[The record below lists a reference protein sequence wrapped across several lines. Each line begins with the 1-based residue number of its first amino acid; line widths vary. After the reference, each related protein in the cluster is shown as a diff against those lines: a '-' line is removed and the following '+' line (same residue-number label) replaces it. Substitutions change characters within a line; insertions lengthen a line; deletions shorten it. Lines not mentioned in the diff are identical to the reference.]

1 MIRRIATRCRWRVHF
16 RASMTS
22 NKCSALAGVGA
33 NPSRRDGWPAY
44 RPTRHVLILR
54 KRRYERPWQ
63 GYVVDWKHHSYKWGA
78 LVVHQDET
86 LEGSP
91 LAWKWFP
98 VEQLRPMYPDPN
110 PRTELNY

>member
-1 MIRRIATRCRWRVHF
+1 MQMAGPFPGEHDIEQVFCSGRRGRKPEQARRV
-16 RASMTS
+16 
-22 NKCSALAGVGA
+22 AGVPA
-33 NPSRRDGWPAY
+33 HPSRAHPPEAS
-44 RPTRHVLILR
+44 LR
-54 KRRYERPWQ
+54 TPVAGLCRRLEASQ
-63 GYVVDWKHHSYKWGA
+63 LQVGA